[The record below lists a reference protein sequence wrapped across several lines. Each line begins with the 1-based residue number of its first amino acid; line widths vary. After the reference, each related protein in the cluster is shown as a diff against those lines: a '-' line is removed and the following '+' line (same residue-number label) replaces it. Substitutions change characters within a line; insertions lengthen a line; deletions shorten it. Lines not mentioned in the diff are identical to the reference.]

1 MSELQ
6 PGMLALVI
14 GCTRN
19 PANIGKIVTADQ
31 KVTAGFVGPKGY
43 RFSSDSG
50 WLVRGSGL
58 IKSIS
63 DGSMSPSDYC
73 YIADE
78 HLLPIKPEADP
89 LDQKQQQELHA

>member
-14 GCTRN
+14 GCRRS
-19 PANIGKIVTADQ
+19 AENIGKIVELIALLDPGSAHQGEMFGGPNTAW
-31 KVTAGFVGPKGY
+31 KVKG
-43 RFSSDSG
+43 D
-50 WLVRGSGL
+50 GL
-58 IKSIS
+58 IGMNLRGDSF
-63 DGSMSPSDYC
+63 PSDHTYVHPS
-73 YIADE
+73 

>member
-6 PGMLALVI
+6 AGMLALVI

-31 KVTAGFVGPKGY
+31 KVTDGFVGPEGY
-43 RFSSDSG
+43 KFSG
-50 WLVRGSGL
+50 EFCWLVRGSGL
-58 IKSIS
+58 IRSLTN
-63 DGSMSPSDYC
+63 GSFSPSDYC

-89 LDQKQQQELHA
+89 LDVTHKEELHA

>member
-14 GCTRN
+14 GCRKN
-19 PANIGKIVTADQ
+19 PANIGKIVELVAFLETGGIHDGQMFGGPNASW
-31 KVTAGFVGPKGY
+31 KVKGDWLTGVNL
-43 RFSSDSG
+43 RGDSF
-50 WLVRGSGL
+50 
-58 IKSIS
+58 
-63 DGSMSPSDYC
+63 PSDITYVQP
-73 YIADE
+73 A